1 LLSVDKWIKI
11 LKFIL
16 LLQES
21 HLKIYN
27 TLTRRFEKLEDY
39 SQNNLI
45 RIYLCG
51 VTVYDNSHVGHA
63 RTIIVF
69 DVLRRY
75 LLSKGCNV
83 KFIQNF
89 TDIDDKIINRAK
101 RDNAKPQE
109 IASKYIQRYFEDFNS
124 LNVLA
129 ADLYPKAT
137 DHIEDMIHLIEDLI
151 KKGYAYITLNGIY
164 FRVKKFADYGKLSKR
179 ALKELESGSRIE
191 VNNSKEDPLDFVLWK
206 FYSHEPNWTSPW
218 GRGRPGWHIE
228 CSAMA
233 LKYFGSPFEI
243 HGGGQD
249 LIFPHH
255 ENEIAQSEAI
265 TNGDK
270 NPFAKIW
277 MHIGMVNI
285 NSEKMAK
292 SLGNTITIQEAI
304 KNWGANTLR
313 LYCLSAQYS
322 RPLDF
327 SNELIE
333 EARQRWRQIETC
345 AYELRFADT
354 KVKSS
359 DSYPTIEIEK
369 LCLESEKEFKAAME
383 DDLNTPLAMAAFM
396 KFVKTLNQLAAED
409 KLTANISRIVTKTF
423 HNFMYTL
430 GPKLVEPTE
439 IEMKQ
444 IEIMISI
451 RNELRSK
458 KKFAEADEIRK
469 KLSRLYSV
477 EIMDHKDRTIWKK
490 TEKGIAAAAFR

>member
-1 LLSVDKWIKI
+1 
-11 LKFIL
+11 
-16 LLQES
+16 
-21 HLKIYN
+21 LKIYN
-27 TLTRRFEKLEDY
+27 TLTRRFDNLEDNN
-39 SQNNLI
+39 QKNLI

-101 RDNAKPQE
+101 RDGVKPQE
-109 IASKYIQRYFEDFNS
+109 ITRKYTQRYFEDFNS

-137 DHIEDMIHLIEDLI
+137 DHIEDMIRLIGDLI

-164 FRVKKFADYGKLSKR
+164 FRVKKFVEYGKLSKR
-179 ALKELESGSRIE
+179 SLEELESGSRIE
-191 VNNSKEDPLDFVLWK
+191 VDSSKEDSLDFALWK
-206 FYSHEPNWTSPW
+206 FHLDEPNWTSPW

-233 LKYFGSPFEI
+233 LKYFGSSFEI

-265 TNGDK
+265 NNGDK
-270 NPFAKIW
+270 NPFVKIW

-292 SLGNTITIQEAI
+292 SLGNTIIVQEAI

-322 RPLDF
+322 KPLDF
-327 SNELIE
+327 SDKLIE

-345 AYELRFADT
+345 AYELLFADT
-354 KVKSS
+354 KVILSS
-359 DSYPTIEIEK
+359 NSTIETEK
-369 LCLESEKEFKAAME
+369 LCVESEKEFKVAME
-383 DDLNTPLAMAAFM
+383 SDLNTPLALVAFM
-396 KFVKTLNQLAAED
+396 KFVKTLNQLSAED
-409 KLTANISRIVTKTF
+409 KLTAKISRIVTKTF
-423 HNFMYTL
+423 DNFMYTL
-430 GPKLVEPTE
+430 GLKLVEPAETE
-439 IEMKQ
+439 KKQ

-458 KKFAEADEIRK
+458 KKFIEADEIRK
-469 KLSRLYSV
+469 KLSELYSV
-477 EIMDHKDRTIWKK
+477 EIIDHKDRTIWKK
-490 TEKGIAAAAFR
+490 TEKGIAATTFR

>member
-1 LLSVDKWIKI
+1 M
-11 LKFIL
+11 
-16 LLQES
+16 
-21 HLKIYN
+21 KIYN
-27 TLTRRFEKLEDY
+27 TLTRRFDNLEDNN
-39 SQNNLI
+39 QKNLI

-101 RDNAKPQE
+101 RDGVKPQE
-109 IASKYIQRYFEDFNS
+109 ITRKYTQRYFEDFNS

-137 DHIEDMIHLIEDLI
+137 DHIEDMIRLIGDLI

-164 FRVKKFADYGKLSKR
+164 FRVKKFVEYGKLSKR
-179 ALKELESGSRIE
+179 SLEELESGSRIE
-191 VNNSKEDPLDFVLWK
+191 VDSSKEDSLDFALWK
-206 FYSHEPNWTSPW
+206 FHLDEPNWTSPW

-233 LKYFGSPFEI
+233 LKYFGSSFEI

-265 TNGDK
+265 NNGDK
-270 NPFAKIW
+270 NPFVKIW

-292 SLGNTITIQEAI
+292 SLGNTIIVQEAI

-322 RPLDF
+322 KPLDF
-327 SNELIE
+327 SDKLIE

-345 AYELRFADT
+345 AYELLFADT
-354 KVKSS
+354 KVILSS
-359 DSYPTIEIEK
+359 NSTIETEK
-369 LCLESEKEFKAAME
+369 LCVESEKEFKVAME
-383 DDLNTPLAMAAFM
+383 SDLNTPLALVAFM
-396 KFVKTLNQLAAED
+396 KFVKTLNQLSAED
-409 KLTANISRIVTKTF
+409 KLTAKISRIVTKTF
-423 HNFMYTL
+423 DNFMYTL
-430 GPKLVEPTE
+430 GLKLVEPAETE
-439 IEMKQ
+439 KKQ

-458 KKFAEADEIRK
+458 KKFIEADEIRK
-469 KLSRLYSV
+469 KLSELYSV
-477 EIMDHKDRTIWKK
+477 DIIDHKDRTIWKK
-490 TEKGIAAAAFR
+490 TEKGIAATTFR

>member
-1 LLSVDKWIKI
+1 
-11 LKFIL
+11 
-16 LLQES
+16 
-21 HLKIYN
+21 
-27 TLTRRFEKLEDY
+27 LEDNN
-39 SQNNLI
+39 QNNLI

-75 LLSKGCNV
+75 LLSKGCKV

-101 RDNAKPQE
+101 RDSVEPQE
-109 IASKYIQRYFEDFNS
+109 ITTKYTQRYFEDFNS
-124 LNVLA
+124 LNVLE

-137 DHIEDMIHLIEDLI
+137 DHIEDMIQLIEDLI

-164 FRVKKFADYGKLSKR
+164 FRVKKFVEYGKLSKR
-179 ALKELESGSRIE
+179 PLEELESGSRIE
-191 VNNSKEDPLDFVLWK
+191 VDNSKEDPLDFALWK
-206 FYSHEPNWTSPW
+206 FHSDEPHWTSPW

-228 CSAMA
+228 CSAVA
-233 LKYFGSPFEI
+233 LKYFGSSFEI

-265 TNGDK
+265 NNGDK
-270 NPFAKIW
+270 NPFVKIW

-292 SLGNTITIQEAI
+292 SLGNTIIVQEAI
-304 KNWGANTLR
+304 KKWGANTLR

-322 RPLDF
+322 KPLDF
-327 SNELIE
+327 SDKLIE

-345 AYELRFADT
+345 AYELRFANT
-354 KVKSS
+354 KVILSS
-359 DSYPTIEIEK
+359 NSIRETEK
-369 LCLESEKEFKAAME
+369 LCVESEKEFKVAME
-383 DDLNTPLAMAAFM
+383 GDLNTPLAIAAFM
-396 KFVKTLNQLAAED
+396 KFVKTLNQLSAED
-409 KLTANISRIVTKTF
+409 NFTQKVSRIVTKTLD
-423 HNFMYTL
+423 NFMYTL
-430 GPKLVEPTE
+430 GLKLVEPTE
-439 IEMKQ
+439 TEKKQ

-451 RNELRSK
+451 RNELRSR
-458 KKFAEADEIRK
+458 KKFVEADEIRI
-469 KLSRLYSV
+469 KLSELYSV

-490 TEKGIAAAAFR
+490 TEKGIAATTFR

>member
-1 LLSVDKWIKI
+1 
-11 LKFIL
+11 
-16 LLQES
+16 
-21 HLKIYN
+21 LKIYN
-27 TLTRRFEKLEDY
+27 TLTKRFENLEDN

-101 RDNAKPQE
+101 RDNVKPQE
-109 IASKYIQRYFEDFNS
+109 ITAKYTQRYFEDFNS
-124 LNVLA
+124 LNVLR

-137 DHIEDMIHLIEDLI
+137 DHIGDMILLVGDLI
-151 KKGYAYITLNGIY
+151 KKGFAYINRNGIY
-164 FRVKKFADYGKLSKR
+164 FRIKKFAEYGKLSKR
-179 ALKELESGSRIE
+179 PLKELESGSRIE
-191 VNNSKEDPLDFVLWK
+191 VDNSKEDPLDFAVWK
-206 FYSHEPNWTSPW
+206 FYSEEPNWTSPW
-218 GRGRPGWHIE
+218 GKGRPGWHIE

-265 TNGDK
+265 INGDK

-292 SLGNTITIQEAI
+292 SLGNTITVQEAI
-304 KNWGANTLR
+304 KNWGANTIR

-327 SNELIE
+327 SDKLIE
-333 EARQRWRQIETC
+333 ESRQRWRQIETC
-345 AYELRFADT
+345 AYELRYADC

-359 DSYPTIEIEK
+359 NSTIETEK
-369 LCLESEKEFKAAME
+369 LCIESEKEFKAALE
-383 DDLNTPLAMAAFM
+383 DDLNTPLAILAFM
-396 KFVKTLNQLAAED
+396 RFVKTLNQLSAENN
-409 KLTANISRIVTKTF
+409 LTANISRTVTRTF
-423 HNFMYTL
+423 DNFMYIL
-430 GPKLVEPTE
+430 GLKLVEPTE
-439 IEMKQ
+439 TEKKQ
-444 IEIMISI
+444 IEMMISI
-451 RNELRSK
+451 RDELRSK
-458 KKFAEADEIRK
+458 KKFTEADEIRK
-469 KLSRLYSV
+469 KLSELYSV
-477 EIMDHKDRTIWKK
+477 EIMDHKHRTIWKK
-490 TEKGIAAAAFR
+490 TEKGITTTAFR

>member
-1 LLSVDKWIKI
+1 M
-11 LKFIL
+11 
-16 LLQES
+16 
-21 HLKIYN
+21 KIYN
-27 TLTRRFEKLEDY
+27 TLTRRFENLEDN

-69 DVLRRY
+69 DVLRRH

-101 RDNAKPQE
+101 RDNVKPQE
-109 IASKYIQRYFEDFNS
+109 LTAKYIQRYFEDFNS

-137 DHIEDMIHLIEDLI
+137 DHIEDMILLIRDLI

-164 FRVKKFADYGKLSKR
+164 FRVKKFAEYGKLSKR
-179 ALKELESGSRIE
+179 PLEELESGSRIE
-191 VNNSKEDPLDFVLWK
+191 VDNSKEDPLDFALWK
-206 FYSHEPNWTSPW
+206 FYSDDPNWTSPW

-233 LKYFGSPFEI
+233 LKYFGSSFEI
-243 HGGGQD
+243 HGGGQYF
-249 LIFPHH
+249 IFPHH

-292 SLGNTITIQEAI
+292 SLGNTIIVQEAI
-304 KNWGANTLR
+304 KNFGANTLR

-327 SNELIE
+327 SDKLIE

-359 DSYPTIEIEK
+359 NSTIETEK
-369 LCLESEKEFKAAME
+369 LCVESEKEFKAAME
-383 DDLNTPLAMAAFM
+383 DDLNTPLAIGAFM
-396 KFVKTLNQLAAED
+396 KFVKTLNQLAAQD
-409 KLTANISRIVTKTF
+409 KLTVNISRIVTKSF
-423 HNFMYTL
+423 DNFMYIL
-430 GPKLVEPTE
+430 GLKTVEPTE
-439 IEMKQ
+439 TEKKQ

-458 KKFAEADEIRK
+458 KKFTEADEIRK
-469 KLSRLYSV
+469 KLSELYSV

-490 TEKGIAAAAFR
+490 TENGIAATTFR

>member
-1 LLSVDKWIKI
+1 
-11 LKFIL
+11 
-16 LLQES
+16 
-21 HLKIYN
+21 LKIYN
-27 TLTRRFEKLEDY
+27 TLTKRFENLEDN

-101 RDNAKPQE
+101 RDNVKPQE
-109 IASKYIQRYFEDFNS
+109 ITAKYTQRYFEDFNS
-124 LNVLA
+124 LNVLG

-137 DHIEDMIHLIEDLI
+137 DHIGDMILLVGDLI
-151 KKGYAYITLNGIY
+151 KKGYAYINRNGIY
-164 FRVKKFADYGKLSKR
+164 FRIKKFAEYGKLSKR
-179 ALKELESGSRIE
+179 PLKELESGSRIE
-191 VNNSKEDPLDFVLWK
+191 VDNSKEDPLDFAVWK
-206 FYSHEPNWTSPW
+206 FYSEEPNWTSPW
-218 GRGRPGWHIE
+218 GKGRPGWHIE

-265 TNGDK
+265 INGDK

-292 SLGNTITIQEAI
+292 SLGNTITVQEAI
-304 KNWGANTLR
+304 KNWGANTIR

-327 SNELIE
+327 SDKLIE
-333 EARQRWRQIETC
+333 ESRQRWRQIETC
-345 AYELRFADT
+345 AYELRYADC

-359 DSYPTIEIEK
+359 NSTIETEK
-369 LCLESEKEFKAAME
+369 LCIESEKEFKAALE
-383 DDLNTPLAMAAFM
+383 DDLNTPLAILAFM
-396 KFVKTLNQLAAED
+396 RFVKTLNQLSAENN
-409 KLTANISRIVTKTF
+409 LTANISRTVTRTF
-423 HNFMYTL
+423 DNFMYIL
-430 GPKLVEPTE
+430 GLKLVEPTE
-439 IEMKQ
+439 TEKKQ
-444 IEIMISI
+444 IEMMISI
-451 RNELRSK
+451 RDELRSK
-458 KKFAEADEIRK
+458 KKFTEADEIRK
-469 KLSRLYSV
+469 KLSELYSV
-477 EIMDHKDRTIWKK
+477 EIMDHKHRTIWKK
-490 TEKGIAAAAFR
+490 TEKGITTTAFR

>member
-1 LLSVDKWIKI
+1 
-11 LKFIL
+11 
-16 LLQES
+16 
-21 HLKIYN
+21 
-27 TLTRRFEKLEDY
+27 LEDNN
-39 SQNNLI
+39 QKNLI

-75 LLSKGCNV
+75 LLSKGCKV

-101 RDNAKPQE
+101 RDSVEPQE
-109 IASKYIQRYFEDFNS
+109 ITTKYTQRYFEDFNS
-124 LNVLA
+124 LNVLE

-137 DHIEDMIHLIEDLI
+137 DHIEDMIQLIEDLI

-164 FRVKKFADYGKLSKR
+164 FRVKKFVEYGKLSKR
-179 ALKELESGSRIE
+179 PLEELESGSRIE
-191 VNNSKEDPLDFVLWK
+191 VDNSKEDPLDFALWK
-206 FYSHEPNWTSPW
+206 FHSDEPHWTSPW

-233 LKYFGSPFEI
+233 LKYFGSSFEI

-265 TNGDK
+265 NNGDK
-270 NPFAKIW
+270 NPFVKIW

-292 SLGNTITIQEAI
+292 SLGNTIIVQEAI

-322 RPLDF
+322 KPLDF
-327 SNELIE
+327 SDKLIE

-345 AYELRFADT
+345 AYELLFADT
-354 KVKSS
+354 KVILSS
-359 DSYPTIEIEK
+359 NSTIETEK
-369 LCLESEKEFKAAME
+369 LCVESEKEFKVAME
-383 DDLNTPLAMAAFM
+383 SDLNTPLVLVAFM
-396 KFVKTLNQLAAED
+396 KFVKTLNQLSAED
-409 KLTANISRIVTKTF
+409 KLTAKISRIVTKTF
-423 HNFMYTL
+423 DNFMYTL
-430 GPKLVEPTE
+430 GLKLVEPAETE
-439 IEMKQ
+439 KKQ

-458 KKFAEADEIRK
+458 KKFIEADEIRK
-469 KLSRLYSV
+469 KLSELYSV
-477 EIMDHKDRTIWKK
+477 EIIDHKDRTIWKK
-490 TEKGIAAAAFR
+490 TEKGIAATTFR

>member
-1 LLSVDKWIKI
+1 M
-11 LKFIL
+11 
-16 LLQES
+16 
-21 HLKIYN
+21 KIYN
-27 TLTRRFEKLEDY
+27 TLTRRFENLEDN

-69 DVLRRY
+69 DVLRRH

-101 RDNAKPQE
+101 RDNVKPQE
-109 IASKYIQRYFEDFNS
+109 LTAKYIQRYFEDFNS
-124 LNVLA
+124 LNVLV

-137 DHIEDMIHLIEDLI
+137 DHIEDMILLIGDLI

-164 FRVKKFADYGKLSKR
+164 FRVKKFAEYGKLSKR
-179 ALKELESGSRIE
+179 PLEELESGSRIE
-191 VNNSKEDPLDFVLWK
+191 VDNSKEDPLDFALWK
-206 FYSHEPNWTSPW
+206 FYSDHPNWTSPW

-233 LKYFGSPFEI
+233 LKYFGSSFEI

-292 SLGNTITIQEAI
+292 SLGNTIIVQEAI
-304 KNWGANTLR
+304 KNFGANTLR

-327 SNELIE
+327 SDKLIE

-359 DSYPTIEIEK
+359 NSTIETEK
-369 LCLESEKEFKAAME
+369 LCVESEKEFKAAME
-383 DDLNTPLAMAAFM
+383 DDLNTPLAIGAFM
-396 KFVKTLNQLAAED
+396 KFVKTLNQLAAQD
-409 KLTANISRIVTKTF
+409 KLTVNISRIVTKSF
-423 HNFMYTL
+423 DNFMYIL
-430 GPKLVEPTE
+430 GLKTVEPTE
-439 IEMKQ
+439 TEKKQ

-458 KKFAEADEIRK
+458 KKFTEADEIRK
-469 KLSRLYSV
+469 KLSELYSV

-490 TEKGIAAAAFR
+490 TENGIAATTFR

>member
-1 LLSVDKWIKI
+1 M
-11 LKFIL
+11 
-16 LLQES
+16 
-21 HLKIYN
+21 KIYN
-27 TLTRRFEKLEDY
+27 TLTRRFENLEDN

-69 DVLRRY
+69 DVLRRH

-101 RDNAKPQE
+101 RDNVKPQE
-109 IASKYIQRYFEDFNS
+109 LTAKYIQRYFEDFNS

-137 DHIEDMIHLIEDLI
+137 DHIEDMILIIRDLI

-164 FRVKKFADYGKLSKR
+164 FRVKKFAEYGKLSKR
-179 ALKELESGSRIE
+179 PLEELESGSRIE
-191 VNNSKEDPLDFVLWK
+191 VDNSKEDPLDFALWK
-206 FYSHEPNWTSPW
+206 FYSDDPNWTSPW

-233 LKYFGSPFEI
+233 LKYFGSSFEI

-292 SLGNTITIQEAI
+292 SLGNTIIVQEAI
-304 KNWGANTLR
+304 KNFGANTLR

-322 RPLDF
+322 KPLDF
-327 SNELIE
+327 SDKLIE

-359 DSYPTIEIEK
+359 NSTIETEK
-369 LCLESEKEFKAAME
+369 LCVESEKEFKAAME
-383 DDLNTPLAMAAFM
+383 DDLNTPLAIGAFM

-409 KLTANISRIVTKTF
+409 KLTVNISRIVTKSF
-423 HNFMYTL
+423 DNFMYIL
-430 GPKLVEPTE
+430 GLKTVEPTE
-439 IEMKQ
+439 TEKKQ

-458 KKFAEADEIRK
+458 KKFTEADEIRK
-469 KLSRLYSV
+469 KLSELYSV
-477 EIMDHKDRTIWKK
+477 EIMDYKDRTIWKK
-490 TEKGIAAAAFR
+490 TENGIAATTFR

>member
-1 LLSVDKWIKI
+1 
-11 LKFIL
+11 
-16 LLQES
+16 
-21 HLKIYN
+21 
-27 TLTRRFEKLEDY
+27 LEDNN
-39 SQNNLI
+39 QKNLI

-101 RDNAKPQE
+101 RDGVKPQE
-109 IASKYIQRYFEDFNS
+109 ITRKYTQRYFEDFNS

-137 DHIEDMIHLIEDLI
+137 DHIEDMIRLIGDLI

-164 FRVKKFADYGKLSKR
+164 FRVKKFVEYGKLSKR
-179 ALKELESGSRIE
+179 PLEELESGSRIE
-191 VNNSKEDPLDFVLWK
+191 VDNSKEDPLDFALWK
-206 FYSHEPNWTSPW
+206 FHSDEPHWTSPW

-228 CSAMA
+228 CSAVA
-233 LKYFGSPFEI
+233 LKYFGSSFEI

-265 TNGDK
+265 NNGDK
-270 NPFAKIW
+270 NPFVKIW

-292 SLGNTITIQEAI
+292 SLGNTIIVQEAI

-322 RPLDF
+322 KPLDF
-327 SNELIE
+327 SDKLIE

-345 AYELRFADT
+345 AYELLFADT
-354 KVKSS
+354 KVILSS
-359 DSYPTIEIEK
+359 NSTIETEK
-369 LCLESEKEFKAAME
+369 LCVESEKEFKVAME
-383 DDLNTPLAMAAFM
+383 SDLNTPLALVAFM
-396 KFVKTLNQLAAED
+396 KFVKTLNQLSAED
-409 KLTANISRIVTKTF
+409 KLTAKISRIVTKTF
-423 HNFMYTL
+423 DNFMYTL
-430 GPKLVEPTE
+430 GLKLVEPAETE
-439 IEMKQ
+439 KKQ

-458 KKFAEADEIRK
+458 KKFIEADEIRK
-469 KLSRLYSV
+469 KLSELYSV
-477 EIMDHKDRTIWKK
+477 EIIDHKDRTIWKK
-490 TEKGIAAAAFR
+490 TEKGIAATTFR